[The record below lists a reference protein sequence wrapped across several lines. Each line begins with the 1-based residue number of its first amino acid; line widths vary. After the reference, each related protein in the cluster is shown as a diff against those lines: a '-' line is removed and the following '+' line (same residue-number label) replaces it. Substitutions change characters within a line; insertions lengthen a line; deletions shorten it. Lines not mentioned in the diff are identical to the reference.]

1 MSEAD
6 DEKRKSDDRRP
17 PRKDSGK
24 RPFTPRRDSTS
35 RPDRTGQRPERSG
48 QRPERSGPRPDR
60 AGQRP
65 ERSGQRPDRGG
76 DRPDRGGRPSSG
88 GPNERRLWTKDGKP
102 ARNDSSASRFE
113 RPPLTEEE
121 LRARELRAVR
131 PRHDDPLIPDDVTP
145 RDLDKIAR
153 NELKTLNKENA
164 DEVARHLVMA
174 GRLIEENPE
183 QAHQHAVSASR
194 RAGRIGVVRETLA
207 ITAYATG
214 DFALALR
221 ELRTYRRISGS
232 NEQLALMIDSERG
245 IGRPDRALEV
255 GRSVERSTLSVP
267 SQVAVAIAMS
277 GARLDLGQPDAALT
291 ELEIPQLNP
300 DVAYSYSPELFDA
313 YAEVLDELGQDDEA
327 ARWRERAERA
337 DAALNGDT
345 DGDDTIEVFEE
356 MDDEDDESVPTEEG

>member
-1 MSEAD
+1 MTEPED
-6 DEKRKSDDRRP
+6 DKERPRRAHASRP
-17 PRKDSGK
+17 ARSDSGK
-24 RPFTPRRDSTS
+24 RPFEPRRDNSS
-35 RPDRTGQRPERSG
+35 RPDRGARPE
-48 QRPERSGPRPDR
+48 
-60 AGQRP
+60 
-65 ERSGQRPDRGG
+65 
-76 DRPDRGGRPSSG
+76 RGGRPERGSRPASGDRPSRG

-102 ARNDSSASRFE
+102 ARNDKAASAYE

-131 PRHDDPLIPDDVTP
+131 TRHDDPLIPEEVVP
-145 RDLDKIAR
+145 RDLDKVAR

-174 GRLIEENPE
+174 ARLIDDDPE
-183 QAHQHAVSASR
+183 LAHQHAISASR

-207 ITAYATG
+207 ITAYRTG

-221 ELRTYRRISGS
+221 ELRTFRRISGS

-245 IGRPDRALEV
+245 LGRPDRALET

-267 SQVAVAIAMS
+267 SQVEVAIAMS

-300 DVAYSYSPELFDA
+300 DVAFSYSPDLFHA
-313 YAEVLDELGQDDEA
+313 YAEVLTELGLHDEA
-327 ARWRERAERA
+327 AEWRRRADRAEL
-337 DAALNGDT
+337 ALNGD
-345 DGDDTIEVFEE
+345 DDTIEVFEE
-356 MDDEDDESVPTEEG
+356 DDDESVPSEDD